1 MVNVMADRSKDLSI
15 IDKDLKIEGTI
26 HAKGKLVIGGEV
38 EGTLVGEKI
47 ITVEGSRVLG
57 GAKVQEIVIGGEF
70 EGDITAYRSLR
81 ILPTGNLLGNV
92 VYNDLT
98 LEPGGRLNGNA
109 RPLESTD
116 EILAIDT
123 KTTAEGDA
131 GEGDTST

>member
-1 MVNVMADRSKDLSI
+1 MADRSKDLSI